1 MKKIDW
7 RGVFPAVVTH
17 FNSDYSLDLAGM
29 KRHVDVMLKSGVQ
42 GFIFLGTLGENCSLE
57 YGEKMEL
64 LAAMAEHVRGRVPVM
79 SGVAEYTTKL
89 ACRFASDAKKA
100 GCDGLMVLPGM
111 VYKSDRRETVAHYR
125 AVARASDLPIMIYN
139 NPVAYGVD
147 ITPGMLGE
155 MSDEKTF
162 VAVKESSENTRRV
175 VDIHNECGERYAVFC
190 GVDDLI
196 MEAQAVGAVGW
207 VAGLG
212 NAFVGE
218 NARLWDLLVAGKR
231 DLALEIYRWYA
242 PLLHLDPHPKLV
254 QYIKLAVSECGLGS
268 EVTRPPRL
276 ALVGEERER
285 VLQIIRKGIAN
296 RPGKKE

>member
-7 RGVFPAVVTH
+7 RGVFPAMVTH
-17 FNSDYSLDLAGM
+17 FGSDFSLDLAAM
-29 KRHVDVMLKSGVQ
+29 KRHVDLMLKSGVT

-64 LAAMAEHVRGRVPVM
+64 LSAMAQHVKGRVPVM

-89 ACRFASDAKKA
+89 ACRFAGDAKKA

-147 ITPGMLGE
+147 ITAEMLGE
-155 MSDEKTF
+155 MSDEPRF

-175 VDIHNECGERYAVFC
+175 VDIHNECGDRYAVFC

-196 MEAQAVGAVGW
+196 MEAAAVGAVGW

-218 NARLWDLLVAGKR
+218 NAKLWELLVANRR
-231 DLALEIYRWYA
+231 DEALKIYRWYA

-268 EVTRPPRL
+268 ETVRPPRL
-276 ALVGEERER
+276 PIVGEERER
-285 VLQIIRKGIAN
+285 VLETIRKGIAT
-296 RPGKKE
+296 RPAK

>member
-7 RGVFPAVVTH
+7 RGVFPAMVSH
-17 FNSDYSLDLAGM
+17 FKADFSLDLSAM
-29 KRHVDVMLKSGVQ
+29 KRHVDAMLKSGVH

-64 LAAMAEHVRGRVPVM
+64 LAAMAQHVKGRVPVM

-89 ACRFASDAKKA
+89 ACRFAADAKKA
-100 GCDGLMVLPGM
+100 GCDGLMVLP
-111 VYKSDRRETVAHYR
+111 A
-125 AVARASDLPIMIYN
+125 
-139 NPVAYGVD
+139 
-147 ITPGMLGE
+147 MLAE
-155 MSDEKTF
+155 MSDEKNF

-218 NARLWDLLVAGKR
+218 NAKLWDLLVAGKYR
-231 DLALEIYRWYA
+231 EALEIYRWYA
-242 PLLHLDPHPKLV
+242 PLLHLAPHPKLV
-254 QYIKLAVSECGLGS
+254 QYIK
-268 EVTRPPRL
+268 
-276 ALVGEERER
+276 
-285 VLQIIRKGIAN
+285 
-296 RPGKKE
+296 

>member
-7 RGVFPAVVTH
+7 RGVFPAMVTH
-17 FNSDYSLDLAGM
+17 FNSDYSLDIPAM
-29 KRHVDVMLKSGVQ
+29 KRHVDAMLKSGVH

-57 YGEKMEL
+57 YGEKLEL
-64 LAAMAEHVRGRVPVM
+64 LSAMAQHVKGRVPVM

-89 ACRFASDAKKA
+89 ACKFAADAKQA

-111 VYKSDRRETVAHYR
+111 VYKSDRRETVLHYR
-125 AVARASDLPIMIYN
+125 AIAKASDLPIMIYN

-147 ITPGMLGE
+147 ITPAMLAE
-155 MSDEKTF
+155 MRDEKNF

-175 VDIHNECGERYAVFC
+175 VDIHNECGDRYAVFC

-212 NAFVGE
+212 NAFVAE
-218 NARLWDLLVAGKR
+218 NAKLWDLLVAGKYR
-231 DLALEIYRWYA
+231 EALEIYRWYA

-254 QYIKLAVSECGLGS
+254 QYIKLAIAECGLGS

-285 VLQIIRKGIAN
+285 VLEIIRRGIKN
-296 RPGKKE
+296 RPKTN

>member
-7 RGVFPAVVTH
+7 RGVFPAMVTH
-17 FNSDYSLDLAGM
+17 FSAGFSLDLLAM
-29 KRHVDVMLKSGVQ
+29 KRHADAMLKSGVT

-57 YGEKMEL
+57 YAEKLEL
-64 LAAMAEHVRGRVPVM
+64 LSAMAQHVKGRVPVM

-89 ACRFASDAKKA
+89 ACKFAADAKKA

-125 AVARASDLPIMIYN
+125 AIAKASDLPIMIYN

-147 ITPGMLGE
+147 ITPTMLAE
-155 MSDEKTF
+155 MSDEKNF

-175 VDIHNECGERYAVFC
+175 VDIHNECGDRYAVFC

-212 NAFVGE
+212 NAFVAE
-218 NARLWDLLVAGKR
+218 NAKLWELLVAGKYR
-231 DLALEIYRWYA
+231 EALEIYRWYA

-254 QYIKLAVSECGLGS
+254 QYIKLAVAECGLGN
-268 EVTRPPRL
+268 ENVRPPRL
-276 ALVGEERER
+276 PIVGEERER
-285 VLQIIRKGIAN
+285 VMEIVRTGIKN
-296 RPGKKE
+296 RPKI